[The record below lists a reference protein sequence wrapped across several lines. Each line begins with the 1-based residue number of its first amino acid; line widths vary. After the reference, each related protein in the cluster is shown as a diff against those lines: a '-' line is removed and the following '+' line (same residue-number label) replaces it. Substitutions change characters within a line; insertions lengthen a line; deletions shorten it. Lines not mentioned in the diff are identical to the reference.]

1 MSLEK
6 LNDHNGYCAFARD
19 AGGRRLT
26 VDYVKEGGEIICH
39 VSHFLDNGGIQDC
52 VYGGEFGKCEKE
64 RVGEA
69 LLKYIKAGDKQS
81 LINGWASVENGK
93 K

>member
-1 MSLEK
+1 M
-6 LNDHNGYCAFARD
+6 
-19 AGGRRLT
+19 
-26 VDYVKEGGEIICH
+26 
-39 VSHFLDNGGIQDC
+39 GGIQDC